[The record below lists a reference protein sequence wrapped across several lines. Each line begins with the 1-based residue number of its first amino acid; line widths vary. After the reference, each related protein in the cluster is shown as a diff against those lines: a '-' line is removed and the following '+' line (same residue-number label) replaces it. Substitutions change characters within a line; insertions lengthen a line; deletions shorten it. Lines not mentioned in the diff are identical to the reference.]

1 MCQGKG
7 SLTGTVNTTRN
18 FSEKGMKKNEVK
30 KAAKKI
36 KNIET
41 KRYLW

>member
-1 MCQGKG
+1 MLQGKG
-7 SLTGTVNTTRN
+7 SLTGTVNITRKL
-18 FSEKGMKKNEVK
+18 SEKGMKKNEVK

-41 KRYLW
+41 KRNL